1 MFSSFVNMNKTA
13 QCQEKYVT
21 ASSFIIT
28 KLPFLSSPLPIKPC
42 IASNLSGSPKLEKSD
57 LIRIEQIRF
66 QSSERQRFDGL
77 TISYSTDDFSDITIK
92 KQMVTGGLNQES
104 TIWFRHMVS

>member
-1 MFSSFVNMNKTA
+1 MNKTA

-42 IASNLSGSPKLEKSD
+42 IASNLSDSPKLENLIWSEQNKSD
-57 LIRIEQIRF
+57 YSRLKDRDLMDWRFPIPQIIF
-66 QSSERQRFDGL
+66 Q
-77 TISYSTDDFSDITIK
+77 T
-92 KQMVTGGLNQES
+92 
-104 TIWFRHMVS
+104 